1 MDDRANNRVTLLSLS
16 LMKRTE
22 RVSVMGHSVHGKER
36 ETALTESGKKE
47 RKGFLSSLSGLLT
60 QIEVRKD

>member
-1 MDDRANNRVTLLSLS
+1 MDDRANKAVTLLSLS
-16 LMKRTE
+16 LIKRIE

-47 RKGFLSSLSGLLT
+47 RKGGQQRFSKQPEWLIDT
-60 QIEVRKD
+60 N